1 MFVVIDGPDGSGKTT
16 LAKQLTDR
24 LNQEGTSAIYTCEP
38 TFSSEAGQR
47 LRNMMHTGEI
57 GDVYQFADLFVEDR
71 KTHIADLIEPMLA
84 KGKTV
89 ICDRYKYSAL
99 AYQQLQ
105 GVDAAYLV
113 EINKPCLVPDI
124 IFILIPQNPDILLER
139 IKLRGITRDIFEK
152 IEFLSNTLE
161 LYRRLP
167 DYFPDERIVFLD
179 AGASLED
186 NIAIIQQ
193 YMCVS

>member
-38 TFSSEAGQR
+38 TFSSEAGQK
-47 LRNMMHTGEI
+47 LRDMMRTGEI
-57 GDVYQFADLFVEDR
+57 GDIYQFANLFVEDR
-71 KTHIADLIEPMLA
+71 KTHIADLIEPTLA
-84 KGKTV
+84 NGKTV
-89 ICDRYKYSAL
+89 VCDRYKYSAL

-105 GVDAAYLV
+105 GVDATYLV

-124 IFILIPQNPDILLER
+124 IFILTPQSPDILLER
-139 IKLRGITRDIFEK
+139 IKSRGATRDIFEE

-179 AGASLED
+179 AGASVED

-193 YMCVS
+193 RMCIS